1 MLLLIMTSAS
11 VNALAAQDARLRSA
25 NLARPNII
33 FILIDDMGWREL
45 GAYGNRFNETPNL
58 DRLAAEG
65 LRFTQGY
72 ATAPVCSPTRA
83 AFMTGQY
90 PARIGITNYLEIN
103 DEHFLSPD
111 YITINKRL
119 KSVGYVS
126 ALIGKWHLTGD
137 YEKRR
142 GAPQLHGFDQ
152 IIASETKY
160 IGPGDYFHPYFFM
173 PELPAREPGEYLTDR
188 LNSEAVDFIKRN
200 RERPFF
206 LYIAHYAVHTE
217 LAAKPEVVR
226 KYERK
231 PGAGKEQN
239 NPVLAAMIESID
251 EGVGHIMRTLDEFG
265 LSENTLVVFTS
276 DNGGEI
282 GVTTNAPLRAGKSTL
297 YEGGLRE
304 PVIMRWPA
312 RIKPG
317 IIETTPIITIDYYP
331 TFLEVAGV
339 PPDQRQTIDGVS
351 LVPLFKGNGRLRR
364 DTLYWHYPLAK
375 PHFLGGRS
383 SGAIRH
389 GDFKL
394 IEFYDTGKVE
404 LYNLRNDVGE
414 QRDLASAMPDKIS
427 ELRQMLDT
435 WRKQVGT
442 DLTPMRPDT

>member
-1 MLLLIMTSAS
+1 MTSSS
-11 VNALAAQDARLRSA
+11 VNALPAQDTRPRSA
-25 NLARPNII
+25 DFARPNII
-33 FILIDDMGWREL
+33 FILMDDMGWQEL
-45 GAYGNRFNETPNL
+45 GSYGNRFNETPNL

-90 PARIGITNYLEIN
+90 PARIGITNYLEVN
-103 DEHFLSPD
+103 DERFLSPD
-111 YITINKRL
+111 YITINERL

-152 IIASETKY
+152 VIASETKY

-173 PELPAREPGEYLTDR
+173 PEMPAREPGEYLTDR

-206 LYIAHYAVHTE
+206 LYLAHYAVHTE
-217 LAAKPEVVR
+217 LAAKPDVVR

-239 NPVLAAMIESID
+239 NPVLAAMIESVD
-251 EGVGHIMRTLDEFG
+251 EGVGHIMHTLDELG
-265 LSENTLVVFTS
+265 LSENTLVIFTS

-317 IIETTPIITIDYYP
+317 ITEATPIITTDYYP

-339 PPDQRQTIDGVS
+339 PPDRKQALDGVS
-351 LVPLFKGNGRLRR
+351 LVPLFKGSGRLQR
-364 DTLYWHYPLAK
+364 DTLYWHYPLAS

-383 SGAIRH
+383 CGAIRH

-404 LYNLRNDVGE
+404 LYNLRDDVGE
-414 QRDLASAMPDKIS
+414 QRDLAIAMPGKVS
-427 ELRQMLDT
+427 ELRRMFHS

-442 DLTPMRPDT
+442 DLTPMRPDM